1 MDRTL
6 GVARGLLHPEA
17 GSRPARVS
25 GAVASGIPGPGDRAA
40 APCSA
45 MTHSQ
50 RPTWPTVWD
59 TQDPRQLQHGLRE
72 GPSSHSHLGSRAR
85 DWGRGGAAAWGG
97 AGPRLSALTPAS
109 FDLWTLDS
117 WECPDDKVFLGNFH
131 LSIKSRQPRQ
141 PARFSSGGCHSLGQ
155 QWWRP
160 TGVLLPR
167 GSPLAAE
174 PSPESRGRLL
184 AGCAASPASCRAR
197 ASGRRLTPVPPFA
210 DSDLE
215 QMHALQSPVSSS
227 AKWG

>member
-1 MDRTL
+1 M
-6 GVARGLLHPEA
+6 
-17 GSRPARVS
+17 
-25 GAVASGIPGPGDRAA
+25 
-40 APCSA
+40 
-45 MTHSQ
+45 
-50 RPTWPTVWD
+50 
-59 TQDPRQLQHGLRE
+59 
-72 GPSSHSHLGSRAR
+72 
-85 DWGRGGAAAWGG
+85 GGAR
-97 AGPRLSALTPAS
+97 PRLSALTPAS

-141 PARFSSGGCHSLGQ
+141 PARLSSGGCHSLGQ

-215 QMHALQSPVSSS
+215 QMRALQSPVSSS
-227 AKWG
+227 AKLGGCTSLQLGCWVCDLATSRVRGRPGTGSAPLSSYSQIRGTMSVS